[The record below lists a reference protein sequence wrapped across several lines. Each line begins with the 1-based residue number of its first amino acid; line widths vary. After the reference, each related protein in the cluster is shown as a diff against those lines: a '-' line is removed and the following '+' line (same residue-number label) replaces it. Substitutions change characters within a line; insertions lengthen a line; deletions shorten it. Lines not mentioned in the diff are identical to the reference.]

1 MHDPRS
7 FDTQDGLYD
16 LAWSELHENQIA
28 TGSGDGSV
36 KLWDIMLNVR
46 RILSQRDQPS
56 PNLAARPQ
64 DFPIR
69 KWHEHQREVF
79 SVDWSNTMK
88 ELFCTSSWDGSIKIV
103 RRPSSVSPAV
113 CPEADQPHR
122 G

>member
-46 RILSQRDQPS
+46 RILYHSAINPS
-56 PNLAARPQ
+56 RKRLTSPRARRTFRSGNGTNTSARCLA
-64 DFPIR
+64 
-69 KWHEHQREVF
+69 
-79 SVDWSNTMK
+79 
-88 ELFCTSSWDGSIKIV
+88 SIGAT
-103 RRPSSVSPAV
+103 R
-113 CPEADQPHR
+113 
-122 G
+122 

>member
-46 RILSQRDQPS
+46 RIFSQRDQPS
-56 PNLAARPQ
+56 PNLAARSHAQ

-103 RRPSSVSPAV
+103 RASSSVPPF
-113 CPEADQPHR
+113 CRPES
-122 G
+122 